1 MPNLLLSDQE
11 RSYKKDD
18 VMNLIYV
25 RKEKADLKGYILS
38 IMFVVSFAV
47 FDWLTE
53 YIKETIKR
61 WSKLKKKQFQ

>member
-38 IMFVVSFAV
+38 IMFVVSFAII
-47 FDWLTE
+47 D
-53 YIKETIKR
+53 
-61 WSKLKKKQFQ
+61 